1 MFLYNGSSEL
11 NNHLIHLEWH
21 LISNHTP
28 LTISIPIVEENINM
42 TKFSIAK
49 NSKEE
54 MAFIKD
60 IITSIKNLDI
70 SNLSNNKS
78 LEDIVNS
85 FAFHIEHA
93 WEKNSKQLN
102 ITRHSKRW

>member
-1 MFLYNGSSEL
+1 MFLCNRSSEL
-11 NNHLIHLEWH
+11 NNHSIHLEWH
-21 LISNHTP
+21 LTSNHAP
-28 LTISIPIVEENINM
+28 LTILIPIVEENINI

-54 MAFIKD
+54 IAFIKD

-78 LEDIVNS
+78 LENIVNS
-85 FAFHIEHA
+85 FAFYIEH
-93 WEKNSKQLN
+93 
-102 ITRHSKRW
+102 T